1 MRIPACRYA
10 VFSHRDHISTI
21 RATHV
26 TIWSTWR
33 PESGHE
39 VADAPNFER
48 YGEEFDPR
56 TGNGLVEIW
65 LPIKA

>member
-1 MRIPACRYA
+1 

-21 RATHV
+21 RVSHAA
-26 TIWSTWR
+26 IWTKWL

-39 VADAPNFER
+39 VADAPTFEQ
-48 YGEEFDPR
+48 YGEEFDPL
-56 TGNGLVEIW
+56 TGNGLVDIW